1 MRTVPWA
8 EPGAR
13 SGSTTGVC
21 PNGRRKRG
29 RRGDLERA
37 AELSREPGRH
47 LGPGAAIEA
56 KFWQG
61 EGESPSSALAEAGE
75 VEERNDRWA
84 SRWESMNQELRRA
97 QEEFGQLMGD
107 LRSVEWSRFA
117 SKPQPEG
124 QTDRTK
130 TGRELPKPE
139 RDRNMC
145 R

>member
-1 MRTVPWA
+1 M
-8 EPGAR
+8 
-13 SGSTTGVC
+13 
-21 PNGRRKRG
+21 
-29 RRGDLERA
+29 GDLERA